1 MKLKVFQK
9 RRKVCDRVQSIM
21 SWIMLLAFL
30 NLTGIVGCIEQS
42 HISLKAGAIEALW
55 TILVMVI
62 ALAVHQ
68 WMEHIACYREIGR
81 YIEAKK

>member
-1 MKLKVFQK
+1 MKLKAFQK
-9 RRKVCDRVQSIM
+9 KRKVCERVQNITI
-21 SWIMLLAFL
+21 WIMLLAFL

-42 HISLKAGAIEALW
+42 HITLKAGVIEALW
-55 TILVMVI
+55 TIFVMVI

-68 WMEHIACYREIGR
+68 WIEYIACYREIGR

>member
-1 MKLKVFQK
+1 MKLRAFQK
-9 RRKVCDRVQSIM
+9 KRKVHERVQNIAI
-21 SWIMLLAFL
+21 WIMLLAFL
-30 NLTGIVGCIEQS
+30 NLTGIVGCIEQN
-42 HISLKAGAIEALW
+42 HITFKAGLIEALW
-55 TILVMVI
+55 TSLVMVI